1 MRVLSFL
8 CQEVLLAKKKKKCAL
23 AIMLCSI
30 LGGTRCACTN
40 TVQACKE
47 SLVPASFIPL
57 LLVFYS
63 QLVMMIS
70 TICCFL
76 QVCLYRSW
84 TTVRV
89 MKAEQRA
96 ELLKRIKD
104 QQGKKLSFQ
113 ECREIA
119 KDLNLSLEQVKQI
132 A

>member
-1 MRVLSFL
+1 MCLHQYCTGMQRIVGTS
-8 CQEVLLAKKKKKCAL
+8 
-23 AIMLCSI
+23 MLH
-30 LGGTRCACTN
+30 
-40 TVQACKE
+40 
-47 SLVPASFIPL
+47 PF

-70 TICCFL
+70 TICGFL